1 MTSSHPKTPKA
12 GSQRTSALATVL
24 TGGLLKASNAPV
36 TRIHKVKELHP
47 GSIPRRGLCYLS
59 LPDSQQT
66 VSQIR
71 RAAVLPKVI
80 AGGSGEKGGIG
91 AAGTTHPSGAG

>member
-59 LPDSQQT
+59 FPTLNKQSHKLEG
-66 VSQIR
+66 R
-71 RAAVLPKVI
+71 RFSPEVI

-91 AAGTTHPSGAG
+91 ADGTTHPSGAG